1 MLSAVLICMNCR
13 ILSVRELRSLLSM
26 LSDLPIQL
34 KHVESFQ
41 GILQSCDEAYNGT
54 RPSVEPIEYET
65 HYDPDMVSQETS
77 LFTKIISGLHSNN
90 NL

>member
-1 MLSAVLICMNCR
+1 MYIVYYICVLIIMLISSNTYFSVFVNDR

-26 LSDLPIQL
+26 LSDLPIEL

-41 GILQSCDEAYNGT
+41 GILESCDEAYNGT

-65 HYDPDMVSQETS
+65 LYDPDMVS
-77 LFTKIISGLHSNN
+77 
-90 NL
+90 

>member
-13 ILSVRELRSLLSM
+13 ILSVRELRSLLSI

-41 GILQSCDEAYNGT
+41 STLQSCDEAYNGT

-77 LFTKIISGLHSNN
+77 LFK
-90 NL
+90 